1 MMDKIPSLREFVYII
16 RNFSLKEKIAFFA
29 LAVIF
34 LTTSLWACWKIN
46 NLFLVETPAEGGT
59 LAEGII
65 GTPRFINPVLAIS
78 DADRDMTNLIYS
90 GLMRPNNK
98 GGLMPD
104 LAEKYEISD
113 DGLIYTFTLKEH
125 LLWQDGEPITSD
137 DVIFTIQE
145 TKDPAIKS
153 PRRAGWEGVAIEKI
167 DERTVRFTLKKAY
180 TPFLENTI
188 IGILPRHIWQEARAE
203 QMSFSEFNINP
214 VGSGPYKIKTA
225 NKNSSGIVTSY
236 ELVPNKNFALG
247 KPYLAKLIT
256 RFYPSEKEL
265 LSAYQKGNI
274 DSVSAITPESAE
286 KIKKNDSIVKNLFLP
301 RVFGVFF
308 NQNNSKIFTYSEV
321 RYALDFAT
329 DKKRIID
336 EVLQGFGAKIDY
348 PIPPGVFGALP
359 SKNENYS
366 IEKARQLL
374 KAKGWKFNEEEKVW
388 EKKENSSGKSKNG
401 ETLKL
406 EFSLSTSDA
415 PDLKKTA
422 ELLKAMWEEMGARV
436 NIKIYEIGDLNQ
448 NIIRPRKY
456 DALLFGE
463 IIGRDPDP
471 FAFWHSSQRNDPGLN
486 IALYANIKMDKLL
499 EETRTIPDESE
510 RGEKYKEFQKEVAKD
525 APAVFLYSPKFIYL
539 MPSEIK
545 GTEKMESVTVPSERF
560 SQIHKWYIKTD
571 KVWKIFAKQ
580 EN

>member
-1 MMDKIPSLREFVYII
+1 MDKIPSLREFVYIV

-46 NLFLVETPAEGGT
+46 NLFLVETPAEGET

-90 GLMRPNNK
+90 GLMRPDNK
-98 GGLMPD
+98 GGLMLD
-104 LAEKYEISD
+104 MAEKYEISD
-113 DGLIYTFTLKEH
+113 DGLIYTFTLKEQ

-137 DVIFTIQE
+137 DVMFTIQE
-145 TKDPAIKS
+145 AKDPAIKS
-153 PRRAGWEGVAIEKI
+153 PRRAGWEGVTIEKI
-167 DERTVRFTLKKAY
+167 DDKSLRFTLKKSY
-180 TPFLENTI
+180 TPFLENTT

-214 VGSGPYKIKTA
+214 IGSGPYKIKTA

-265 LSAYQKGNI
+265 LNAYQKGDI
-274 DSVSAITPESAE
+274 YSVSAITPESAE
-286 KIKKNDSIVKNLFLP
+286 KIKKSGSIIKNLFLP

-308 NQNNSKIFTYSEV
+308 NQNSSKIFAYSEV
-321 RYALDFAT
+321 RYALDYAT

-336 EVLQGFGAKIDY
+336 EVLQGFGTKTDY
-348 PIPPGVFGALP
+348 PIPSGVFGALP
-359 SKNENYS
+359 SENENYS
-366 IEKARQLL
+366 IEKAKQLL
-374 KAKGWKFNEEEKVW
+374 EAKGWKFNEEEKVW
-388 EKKENSSGKSKNG
+388 EKKENSSSKSKNA
-401 ETLKL
+401 EILRL
-406 EFSLSTSDA
+406 EFSLSTSDT

-422 ELLKAMWEEMGARV
+422 ELLKTMWEEMGARV

-486 IALYANIKMDKLL
+486 IALYANIKVDKLL
-499 EETRTIPDESE
+499 EEARAITNEQKRK
-510 RGEKYKEFQKEVAKD
+510 EKYEEFQKEVAKD
-525 APAVFLYSPKFIYL
+525 APAIFLYSPKFIYL

-545 GTEKMESVTVPSERF
+545 GTEKTESITVPSERF

-580 EN
+580 AN

>member
-29 LAVIF
+29 FAVIF
-34 LTTSLWACWKIN
+34 LTTSLLACWKISN
-46 NLFLVETPAEGGT
+46 FFLVETPAEGGT

-78 DADRDMTNLIYS
+78 DADRDMTNLTYS
-90 GLMRPNNK
+90 GLMRPDNK
-98 GGLMPD
+98 GGLTPD

-137 DVIFTIQE
+137 DIVFTIQE

-247 KPYLAKLIT
+247 KSYLAKLIT

-265 LSAYQKGNI
+265 LSAYQKGDI

-286 KIKKNDSIVKNLFLP
+286 KIKKSGSTIKNLFLP

-359 SKNENYS
+359 SKNESYS

-374 KAKGWKFNEEEKVW
+374 KAGGWKFNEEEKVW
-388 EKKENSSGKSKNG
+388 EKKENSSSKSKNA
-401 ETLKL
+401 ETLRL

-422 ELLKAMWEEMGARV
+422 ELVKAMWEEMGAKV

-499 EETRTIPDESE
+499 EETRTISDESE
-510 RGEKYKEFQKEVAKD
+510 RGEKYKEFQKEIAKD

>member
-29 LAVIF
+29 FAVIF
-34 LTTSLWACWKIN
+34 LTTSLLACWKISN
-46 NLFLVETPAEGGT
+46 FFLVETPAEGGT
-59 LAEGII
+59 LTEGII

-78 DADRDMTNLIYS
+78 DADRDMTNLTYS
-90 GLMRPNNK
+90 GLMRPDNK
-98 GGLMPD
+98 GGLTPD

-137 DVIFTIQE
+137 DIVFTIQE

-247 KPYLAKLIT
+247 KSYLAKLIT

-265 LSAYQKGNI
+265 LSAYQKGDI

-286 KIKKNDSIVKNLFLP
+286 KIKKSGSTIKNLFLP

-359 SKNENYS
+359 SKNESYS

-374 KAKGWKFNEEEKVW
+374 KAGGWKFNEEEKVW
-388 EKKENSSGKSKNG
+388 EKKENSSSKSKNA
-401 ETLKL
+401 ETLRL

-422 ELLKAMWEEMGARV
+422 ELVKAMWEEMGAKV

-499 EETRTIPDESE
+499 EETRTISDESE
-510 RGEKYKEFQKEVAKD
+510 RGEKYKEFQKEIAKD